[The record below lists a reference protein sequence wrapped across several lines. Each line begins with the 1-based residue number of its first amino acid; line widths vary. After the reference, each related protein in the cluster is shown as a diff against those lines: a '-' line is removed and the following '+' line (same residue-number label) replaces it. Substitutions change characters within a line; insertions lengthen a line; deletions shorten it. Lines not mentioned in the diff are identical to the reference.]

1 MSKAVR
7 KPKPLK
13 GVPGTLRGRDCVGGA
28 TSSTPG
34 LGHPVGAGLGWLVS
48 EGPAKGPGCQLA
60 GPWNPNQVLCARIT
74 PGIRSNPGGAKPSS
88 PSEEVRGEPETR
100 KKLNLAI
107 DILRTGE
114 GRAAASESLVG
125 GMLTPGSG
133 ATKAGKLRTLVCLA
147 EVAGF
152 ELFPLTAEKLN
163 PVLGAMKMAGTGLPT
178 RTSTR
183 PG

>member
-60 GPWNPNQVLCARIT
+60 GPSNPNQVLCKSEGFARIT
-74 PGIRSNPGGAKPSS
+74 PGIRSNPG
-88 PSEEVRGEPETR
+88 RGEAVQSFGGGEGRTGNAE
-100 KKLNLAI
+100 KLNLAI
-107 DILRTGE
+107 DILWTGE

-125 GMLTPGSG
+125 GMLTPGSR
-133 ATKAGKLRTLVCLA
+133 ATKQASCALWFVWPRWLA
-147 EVAGF
+147 
-152 ELFPLTAEKLN
+152 LN
-163 PVLGAMKMAGTGLPT
+163 SS
-178 RTSTR
+178 R
-183 PG
+183 